1 MKDIRQ
7 ISVKD
12 ETATGFRYAVGSC
25 IAIDF
30 DRCWSVEQDAYLASP
45 CSLIIKQW
53 VKASAVDDT
62 GKEHPLER
70 KLGVIDMVLWL
81 KLEGNVLQMWVET
94 IDGRYLL
101 LKFEDAVAGY
111 IFSEAKQ

>member
-7 ISVKD
+7 ISVED
-12 ETATGFRYAVGSC
+12 EIATGFSYTVGAH

-30 DRCWSVEQDAYLASP
+30 DRCWSVEQGAYLAGP

-53 VKASAVDDT
+53 MKASAVDDT

-70 KLGVIDMVLWL
+70 KLGIIDMVLWL
-81 KLEGNVLQMWVET
+81 KLEDNALQTWVET

-101 LKFEDAVAGY
+101 LKFENAVAGY